1 MRVPLLIFAS
11 LAVTH
16 AFPGRKFLERF
27 KKRITR
33 KQQKGDSTE
42 VCKEVPYPPGAL
54 PLLQLATSAYKV
66 AFSGVFPT
74 TAAQAPGRVNLIG
87 EHTDYTGGFVLPLAL
102 EKRTVVVGSGAIVD
116 VNTEDSDCIIASVGV
131 DGGNTVSFD
140 ADPATLA
147 KGDPFWANYVKGVVK
162 QYSADLPEGKKF
174 TFKAIFASDVPLGAG
189 LSSSAALEV
198 ATATFLETIAGVVVP
213 QPEEKALRCQAA
225 EHEFC
230 GMPCGIMD
238 QFVSALAAEN
248 HLLQIDCRA
257 NKGTRVSLGPSD
269 SELPVILITDSKV
282 KHELTG
288 SEYPSRVAQCEAAS
302 QLIAAEYPEVEQLR
316 DATPTMLDAAFVGKS
331 GTDDVTYR
339 RARHV
344 IHENARV
351 EGVVQAL
358 SAGDFAT
365 AGKLMIASHM
375 SLKND
380 FEVSTPQLDK
390 LVDLAIGFDGV
401 YGARM
406 TGGGFGGCVVSLV
419 KAAAVDKLVAH
430 LEEGYQN
437 FTGIKPESFVTRP
450 GTGASS
456 LVPLKS

>member
-174 TFKAIFASDVPLGAG
+174 TFKAIFASDVPLGPGFHRQPHWKLRQRRFLKQSRG
-189 LSSSAALEV
+189 LLCRNQKRKRFV
-198 ATATFLETIAGVVVP
+198 AKLLSMNSVVCHVVLWTNLFP
-213 QPEEKALRCQAA
+213 LSQQKITYYRLT
-225 EHEFC
+225 
-230 GMPCGIMD
+230 
-238 QFVSALAAEN
+238 V
-248 HLLQIDCRA
+248 
-257 NKGTRVSLGPSD
+257 GP
-269 SELPVILITDSKV
+269 IKV
-282 KHELTG
+282 Q
-288 SEYPSRVAQCEAAS
+288 EY
-302 QLIAAEYPEVEQLR
+302 
-316 DATPTMLDAAFVGKS
+316 
-331 GTDDVTYR
+331 
-339 RARHV
+339 H
-344 IHENARV
+344 
-351 EGVVQAL
+351 
-358 SAGDFAT
+358 
-365 AGKLMIASHM
+365 
-375 SLKND
+375 
-380 FEVSTPQLDK
+380 
-390 LVDLAIGFDGV
+390 
-401 YGARM
+401 
-406 TGGGFGGCVVSLV
+406 
-419 KAAAVDKLVAH
+419 
-430 LEEGYQN
+430 
-437 FTGIKPESFVTRP
+437 
-450 GTGASS
+450 
-456 LVPLKS
+456 